1 MDVQVSYVRLLI
13 GDNVAPFTYT
23 DAQIRSAVT
32 LGPAPALPAVVV
44 LAGFVCRMRYPFP
57 VAA

>member
-1 MDVQVSYVRLLI
+1 MDPQVSLARILI

-32 LGPAPALPAVVV
+32 LGPAPALPADLV
-44 LAGFVCRMRYPFP
+44 LVGVLTFVQFP
-57 VAA
+57 VGV